1 MAEEMNITHP
11 VTPAVIRS
19 IARTP
24 EFVIVKNALCH
35 AFHSRFDLAGQLA
48 AACARI
54 LVQVCLWR
62 SVYELIPAV
71 AEAEEPT
78 PKIILYAIA
87 AALVRSTFSTNV
99 SGKMAEKVQDGS
111 IVLEFSR
118 PMKLRRRLLCEQLGE
133 SLARLCLYVVPT
145 SLVLILIL
153 RPTVSWSPA
162 MAVAPLLLAGGFY
175 LVFLIDYM
183 FSFAAFWLRKNSYTE
198 RINSALFD
206 LLSGAIVPI
215 WLFPSPLAEIALRL
229 PYSQVVYQPVRALLG
244 LMTPKETVMVLGMQA
259 GWIAILLALQAV
271 VWARLQ
277 RRLSFEGG

>member
-87 AALVRSTFSTNV
+87 AAL
-99 SGKMAEKVQDGS
+99 VQDGS